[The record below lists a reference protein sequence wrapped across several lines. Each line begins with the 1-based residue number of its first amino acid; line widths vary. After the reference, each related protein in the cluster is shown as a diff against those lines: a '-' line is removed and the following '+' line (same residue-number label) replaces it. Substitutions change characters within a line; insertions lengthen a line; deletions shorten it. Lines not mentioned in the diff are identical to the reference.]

1 MFKTATAVV
10 IALATSAVPAAGPE
24 QINQDINARIRAE
37 ATNNSQIMR
46 TMHYLT
52 DVYGP
57 RLTGSPNYKAAA
69 EWTIK
74 QMTEWGFTNGH
85 LEPWDFGHPGWM
97 NERFSGFITA
107 PVKDSLVGE
116 VLGWTPSTKGT
127 ATGQAVQIV
136 PPTNPT
142 KEELAAWIAT
152 TTPTV
157 KGKMVLV
164 GKAVAVPVTIDKAP
178 LRRKDED
185 VKRPVRP
192 QHAPVCRAGS
202 RRAAGAAARRGA
214 RQRERRQCAGRCD
227 ARRGR
232 RARAD

>member
-10 IALATSAVPAAGPE
+10 IALAASAVPAAGPE
-24 QINQDINARIRAE
+24 QINQEINARIRAE

-46 TMHYLT
+46 TVHYFT

-97 NERFSGFITA
+97 NERFAGFITS

-127 ATGQAVQIV
+127 ATG
-136 PPTNPT
+136 
-142 KEELAAWIAT
+142 
-152 TTPTV
+152 
-157 KGKMVLV
+157 
-164 GKAVAVPVTIDKAP
+164 
-178 LRRKDED
+178 
-185 VKRPVRP
+185 
-192 QHAPVCRAGS
+192 
-202 RRAAGAAARRGA
+202 
-214 RQRERRQCAGRCD
+214 
-227 ARRGR
+227 
-232 RARAD
+232 